1 MDFTLTEEQ
10 EMLRKA
16 ARDFLTAECSKS
28 LVREMAKDE
37 KGYTPK
43 LWQKMGGMGWMG
55 LIIPEEYGGSGASF
69 FDLVV
74 LLEEMGRAC
83 LPGPFFSTVV
93 LGGLIVL
100 EAGSEKQ
107 KGDILPKLA
116 EGKLLLTLAL
126 TEPSATYTA
135 DGIQAKATKRDKE
148 FIVKGTKLFV
158 PDAHISD
165 YLICAARS
173 EETEISEDGIS
184 LFLIDAK
191 SAGVSCTLLKTIA
204 GDKQCE
210 VVFDSVKV
218 PSRNIFG
225 NLNEGWPI
233 LHRVL
238 EKAVVAQCAEMV
250 GGAKQVLEM
259 TVEYAKQRMAFGHP
273 IGSFQAIQHYCANM
287 LVDVDGCSLVVY
299 NAAWRL
305 SEGLP
310 AAREVAMAKALINEK
325 FKRIAA
331 LGIQIH
337 GAIGFTE
344 DHDLPLYFKRAKA
357 WEINLGD
364 TNFHLDKIA
373 EAAQI

>member
-1 MDFTLTEEQ
+1 MDFSLTEEQ

-16 ARDFLTAECSKS
+16 ARDFLATECPKS

-37 KGYTPK
+37 KGYPTQ
-43 LWQKMGGMGWMG
+43 LWQQMGEMGWIG
-55 LIIPEEYGGSGASF
+55 LNIPEEYGGTGASF

-93 LGGLIVL
+93 LGGLTVL
-100 EAGSEKQ
+100 EAGSEEQ
-107 KGDILPKLA
+107 KKEILPRLA

-126 TEPSATYTA
+126 TEPSAKYTA
-135 DGIQAKATKRDKE
+135 DGIQTKATKRDKE
-148 FIVKGTKLFV
+148 FILQGTKLFV

-165 YLICAARS
+165 YLICAARAK
-173 EETEISEDGIS
+173 EAEIPEDGIT
-184 LFLIDAK
+184 LFLIDPK
-191 SAGVSCTLLKTIA
+191 RPGVSCTLLKTIA

-210 VVFDSVKV
+210 VIFDNVKV
-218 PSRNIFG
+218 PGRDILGS
-225 NLNEGWPI
+225 LDQGWPI
-233 LHRVL
+233 LDRVL

-250 GGAKQVLEM
+250 GGAKQTLEM
-259 TVEYAKQRMAFGHP
+259 TVEYAKQRMAFGHH

-310 AAREVAMAKALINEK
+310 AAQEVAMAKALINER
-325 FKRIAA
+325 FKRITA

-373 EAAQI
+373 SAA

>member
-1 MDFTLTEEQ
+1 MDFSLTEEQ

-16 ARDFLTAECSKS
+16 ARDFLATECPKS

-37 KGYTPK
+37 KGYPTQ
-43 LWQKMGGMGWMG
+43 LWQQMGEMGWIG
-55 LIIPEEYGGSGASF
+55 LNIPEEYGGTGASF

-93 LGGLIVL
+93 LGGLTVL
-100 EAGSEKQ
+100 EAGSEEQ
-107 KGDILPKLA
+107 KKEILPRLA

-126 TEPSATYTA
+126 TEPSAKYTA
-135 DGIQAKATKRDKE
+135 DGIQTKATKRDKE
-148 FIVKGTKLFV
+148 FILQGTKLFV

-165 YLICAARS
+165 YLICAARTK
-173 EETEISEDGIS
+173 EAEIPEDGIS
-184 LFLIDAK
+184 LFLIDPK
-191 SAGVSCTLLKTIA
+191 RPGVSCTLLKTIA

-210 VVFDSVKV
+210 VIFDNVKV
-218 PSRNIFG
+218 PGRDILGS
-225 NLNEGWPI
+225 LDQGWPI
-233 LHRVL
+233 LDRVL

-250 GGAKQVLEM
+250 GGAKQTLEM
-259 TVEYAKQRMAFGHP
+259 TVEYAKQRMAFGHH

-310 AAREVAMAKALINEK
+310 AAQEVAMAKALINER
-325 FKRIAA
+325 FKRITA

-373 EAAQI
+373 SAA